1 MLGTWLGTAEI
12 VSFIWNELKTERSRV
27 RVPARAI
34 FFLNFAFDDDKDH
47 GNTFK
52 GSLTLAKHLFSSFKN
67 ANKHKFVSQWAYL
80 PWLLGHYDYH
90 QVPGAILSLISIG

>member
-1 MLGTWLGTAEI
+1 MKLLVLFEMNWKQKDPGFASQPGQ
-12 VSFIWNELKTERSRV
+12 
-27 RVPARAI
+27 
-34 FFLNFAFDDDKDH
+34 FFFFFNFAFDDDKDH